1 MRQLLRNIALIGI
14 GLVAGIAATI
24 QLSAT
29 AQQGANTL
37 PLDELRTLSN
47 VFGQIKREYVEPIE
61 DKQLLTDAVKG
72 MVSSLD
78 PHSAYLDKKDFAE
91 MQEQTA
97 GKFAGLG
104 IEITSEDGLVKVL
117 NPIEGSPA
125 AKAGL
130 QAGDL
135 ITRLDDKPVRGMSLD
150 KAVRTMR
157 GTPGTKI
164 TLTIFRKSEERTFP
178 VTITRAEIKVQSI
191 KAKIVDNNIA
201 WVRITSFQERTIP
214 DLAKKLAELANKD
227 PKLKGLVLDLRN
239 NGGGLLQG
247 AVGVAAAFLPPGA
260 VIVSTKGQAPDSR
273 QVFNAIPAMYKLNES
288 GDPLDDVPDSRQVFN
303 AIPAMYKL
311 NESGDPLDDVP
322 PLFKKIPMV
331 VLVNA
336 YSASASEIVAGALQD
351 FKRATIIGKTT
362 FGKGSVQ
369 TVRPLSSDSALK
381 ITTAY
386 YYTPNGRSIQAF
398 GIKPDIPVDQSKDG
412 DPDDV
417 LITREIDSEKHLRNK
432 QSSEEALIKDREKR
446 RLQELQL
453 IEERNAKKTP
463 EEREKEKGKRPPEF
477 GSNEDFMLQQAVAFL
492 NGQTV
497 KRSASKLE

>member
-1 MRQLLRNIALIGI
+1 MRHFFKNFALIAI
-14 GLVAGIAATI
+14 GLIAGVAATI

-29 AQQGANTL
+29 AQQSSTL

-47 VFGQIKREYVEPIE
+47 VFAQIKREYVEPIE

-78 PHSAYLDKKDFAE
+78 PHSSFLDKKDFSE
-91 MQEQTA
+91 TS

-104 IEITSEDGLVKVL
+104 IEISSEDGLVKVM
-117 NPIEGSPA
+117 NPIEDSPA
-125 AKAGL
+125 ARAGL

-135 ITRLDDKPVRGMSLD
+135 ITRLDDKPVRGMTLD

-157 GTPGTKI
+157 GEPGTKI
-164 TLTIFRKSEERTFP
+164 TLMVYRKSEERTFP
-178 VTITRAEIKVQSI
+178 VTITRAEIKVQSV
-191 KAKIVDNNIA
+191 KTKILDNDIA
-201 WVRITSFQERTIP
+201 WVRITSFQERTVP
-214 DLAKKLAELANKD
+214 DLAKRLSDIATQD
-227 PKLKGLVLDLRN
+227 PKLKGIILDLRN

-247 AVGVAAAFLPPGA
+247 AVGVAAAFLPPNA
-260 VIVSTKGQAPDSR
+260 IIVSTKGQAPDST
-273 QVFNAIPAMYKLNES
+273 QVFNATPEMYRLGEP
-288 GDPLDDVPDSRQVFN
+288 GDPLASV
-303 AIPAMYKL
+303 PAM
-311 NESGDPLDDVP
+311 
-322 PLFKKIPMV
+322 FKSLPMV

-351 FKRATIIGKTT
+351 YKRATIVGKTT

-369 TVRPLSSDSALK
+369 TVRPLTSDSALK

-386 YYTPNGRSIQAF
+386 YYTPNGRSIQAY
-398 GIKPDIPVDQSKDG
+398 GIKPDIAVDQNKDG

-432 QSSEEALIKDREKR
+432 QSSEEKLIEDREKR
-446 RLQELQL
+446 RLEELQRM
-453 IEERNAKKTP
+453 EEKNANKTP
-463 EEREKEKGKRPPEF
+463 EDREKEKSKKPPEF
-477 GSNEDFMLQQAVAFL
+477 GSADDFMLQQALAFL
-492 NGQTV
+492 NGQPV